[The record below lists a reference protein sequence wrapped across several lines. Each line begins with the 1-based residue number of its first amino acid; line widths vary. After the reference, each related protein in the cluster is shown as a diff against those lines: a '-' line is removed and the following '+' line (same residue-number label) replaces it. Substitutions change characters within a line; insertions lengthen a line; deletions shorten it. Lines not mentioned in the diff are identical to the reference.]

1 MEASQITQ
9 NWMQA
14 AAAAAA
20 AAAVNNPQ
28 IPGSAP
34 PQTPPAMG
42 GGMAAS
48 GSASASPTDQEAGC
62 NSSNLNNAAKGRFN
76 KTNLISKK
84 KHLLVEGSILTSRS
98 F

>member
-42 GGMAAS
+42 GGLAAS

-62 NSSNLNNAAKGRFN
+62 NSSNLNNAAKGRSI
-76 KTNLISKK
+76 KLIQFSP
-84 KHLLVEGSILTSRS
+84 HS